1 MTTTLFLIALKS
13 MLVAAMTLG
22 LLRLAARRSAA
33 ERSTIAHLGLCALL
47 ALPLANVFLPSLP
60 VLMPEQMAFKA
71 LQAPISVIANPILV
85 QPVTAP
91 LSGPVASA
99 AAGADLAHR
108 LSTFVLYVY
117 PLPAIALLL
126 FIGAALLL
134 LFRLRAQARPVV
146 DAVWL
151 DALAR
156 AQSRMGF
163 PKNTTLLSSRDIFS
177 PISWGLLRPV
187 ILLNE
192 EILTADTQAEAI
204 IAHELAHMIQH
215 DWTKLILARIAT
227 AAFWFNPL
235 AWLLAREA
243 HQLRE
248 EAADDAVL
256 AADIAGPDYAALLIG
271 IARCEARGFLSVV
284 HGVAPSRTSLRR
296 RVTRVLDDRSARAV
310 PCGYRIA
317 ALTST
322 MLVMTAPLAI
332 TTFKP
337 ATGLGTKKAIIAAL
351 ASITPVNPHDA
362 SAPPPTSGAGS
373 AADAPTAATK
383 AITVASAHFTAARKH
398 RPGASVSPRSA
409 ASRIAPPLPWPSLD
423 ASDTTSLQP
432 QVSLDQLPQMLRAN
446 LDAECAGHGGTPG
459 PSPNLFTS
467 ADLNGDGISDLVFDR
482 KNYKCRGAAS
492 PMGSSIYGTTLTIFV
507 GGDAGSLAEVYTG
520 SFYRS
525 RVEEDHNGKPF
536 LTVAATADCGE
547 YETCERRVVIDTATH
562 GFVLGSVKK

>member
-1 MTTTLFLIALKS
+1 MITTLILIALKS
-13 MLVAAMTLG
+13 MLVAAVTLG

-33 ERSTIAHLGLCALL
+33 ERSTVAHLGLCALL
-47 ALPLANVFLPSLP
+47 VLPLANFFLPSLP
-60 VLMPEQMAFKA
+60 VLMPEQVAFKA

-85 QPVTAP
+85 QPTIVP
-91 LSGPVASA
+91 LSGPPGGV
-99 AAGADLAHR
+99 DLAHR
-108 LSTFVLYVY
+108 LNTFVLYVY

-126 FIGAALLL
+126 FICAALLL
-134 LFRLRAQARPVV
+134 LVRLRAHARPVV
-146 DAVWL
+146 DPVWL
-151 DALAR
+151 AALAR
-156 AQSRMGF
+156 AQSRMDF
-163 PKNTTLLSSRDIFS
+163 TKNITLLSSGDIFS
-177 PISWGLLRPV
+177 PIGWGLIRPI

-192 EILTADTQAEAI
+192 EILAANAQAEAI

-215 DWTKLILARIAT
+215 DWAKLILARIVT
-227 AAFWFNPL
+227 AAYWFNPL

-271 IARCEARGFLSVV
+271 VARCESRGFLSVV

-296 RVTRVLDDRSARAV
+296 RVTRVLDDGSARAF
-310 PCGYRIA
+310 PCGHRLA
-317 ALTST
+317 ALTAA
-322 MLVMTAPLAI
+322 MLIMTAPLAV

-337 ATGLGTKKAIIAAL
+337 ATGLPHGAKKAIIAAL
-351 ASITPVNPHDA
+351 ASITPVNSHDA
-362 SAPPPTSGAGS
+362 SAPPPTSGNGS
-373 AADAPTAATK
+373 AADAPNAATN

-423 ASDTTSLQP
+423 ASDTASLQP

-492 PMGSSIYGTTLTIFV
+492 PMGSSRYGTTLTIFV

-547 YETCERRVVIDTATH
+547 YETCERRVVLDTATH